1 MVRVALTPFD
11 AVLVTQLFGW
21 TPVGRSDVDVRD
33 DHGLMPAVIER
44 ARMVPQCIG
53 RRRLV
58 TNERRKSQVHKDL
71 QAGAR
76 GIAGMDASVS
86 CSASR
91 VQPRALA
98 CRPFS
103 QAKKSPLFRL
113 AKNRNI

>member
-1 MVRVALTPFD
+1 
-11 AVLVTQLFGW
+11 
-21 TPVGRSDVDVRD
+21 
-33 DHGLMPAVIER
+33 
-44 ARMVPQCIG
+44 
-53 RRRLV
+53 
-58 TNERRKSQVHKDL
+58 
-71 QAGAR
+71 
-76 GIAGMDASVS
+76 MDASVS